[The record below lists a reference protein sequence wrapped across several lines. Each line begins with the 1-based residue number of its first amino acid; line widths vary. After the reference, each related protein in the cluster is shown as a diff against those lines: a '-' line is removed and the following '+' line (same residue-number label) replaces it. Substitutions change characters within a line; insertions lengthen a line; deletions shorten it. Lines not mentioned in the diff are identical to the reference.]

1 MIRTVAST
9 ATAATT
15 ANRFTTEPLPVHT
28 VGLGG
33 LEPPTSS
40 LSAKRSN
47 HLSYRPV
54 HCFTADRR
62 DYRNGAALP
71 NRVSIPVGE
80 RHFDAADDVGA
91 EVVDERPAGGH
102 RRQQHD
108 VDQPDE
114 QRATEDRAAGHQLAA
129 AAACA
134 GPEVG

>member
-1 MIRTVAST
+1 MIRTVAAT

-54 HCFTADRR
+54 TCTRPRSEITASVVRH
-62 DYRNGAALP
+62 P
-71 NRVSIPVGE
+71 NSFGVTSGSVPICQ
-80 RHFDAADDVGA
+80 RHLDAADDVGGQ
-91 EVVDERPAGGH
+91 VVDERTDGRH

-108 VDQPDE
+108 IHQTDE
-114 QRATEDRAAGHQLAA
+114 QRAAEN
-129 AAACA
+129 
-134 GPEVG
+134 